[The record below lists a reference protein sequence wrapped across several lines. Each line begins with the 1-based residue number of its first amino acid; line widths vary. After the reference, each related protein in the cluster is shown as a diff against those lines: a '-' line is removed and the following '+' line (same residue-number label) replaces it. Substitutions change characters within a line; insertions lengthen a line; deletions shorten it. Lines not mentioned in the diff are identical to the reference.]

1 MWMHFID
8 VNQVY
13 DNINEN
19 LGYVSVEPKY
29 VCVYENDWFFF
40 LAVGNAGTY
49 NRKLWYVHA
58 FEICVLN
65 YDNRWNVKCKHI

>member
-29 VCVYENDWFFF
+29 VCVYENVWFFF
-40 LAVGNAGTY
+40 LRFEMQVHITENCDMY
-49 NRKLWYVHA
+49 MHLRYV
-58 FEICVLN
+58 C
-65 YDNRWNVKCKHI
+65 